1 MGQRL
6 LREYYEL
13 CEGGVCQDLLTE
25 EEKRMAAED
34 DVIFLSGILQKGGV
48 VNGNRRMYPPEL
60 IVREINNYK
69 KLVAENR
76 ALGELDHPDNNIIS
90 LEKVS
95 HRVTA
100 VWMEGNVAM
109 GKVQVLNTPAGKIL
123 QQLVKGGCKMGIS
136 SRGMG
141 SVREEGD
148 VTVVED
154 DFQLIC
160 FDFVSDPSTSDAF
173 MMQESKNF
181 QERIMTEDDKINR
194 LMNDILIQ
202 ELVND
207 EKK

>member
-25 EEKRMAAED
+25 EEKRMVTED

-48 VNGNRRMYPPEL
+48 VNGNRRMYSPEL
-60 IVREINNYK
+60 IIREINNYK